1 LGSNPQFVPFLY
13 EVFKNRGMAVRV
25 FLGPELKRKYWPD
38 YDPSQGI
45 VFDAGQGKTVSQ
57 IARELGIPLEE
68 VSSTLVDYHVVEPN
82 YVARDGDAI
91 FFLVA
96 IGGG

>member
-1 LGSNPQFVPFLY
+1 
-13 EVFKNRGMAVRV
+13 MTVRV
-25 FLGPELKRKYWPD
+25 FLDPTLRKNYRPD
-38 YDPSQGI
+38 YDPDQGI
-45 VFDAGQGKTVSQ
+45 VVETGPGKTVSQ
-57 IARELGIPLEE
+57 IAREIGIPLDE

-91 FFLVA
+91 HFLVA